1 MDTKILK
8 YEEVRHQIKNG
19 DVLLFKGKNLGSWFV
34 QMVTRSP
41 YSHAG
46 IAAWWNERLMVMEAR
61 GKGVSA
67 NPFSVS
73 VAHSH
78 GTVEW
83 FTCVKD
89 IYDEDRLKM
98 VIFAQEEL
106 GKSYG
111 RWKTIALGL
120 KTLFSHD
127 LDKRDRLRKEGKL
140 FCSEYVARVYN
151 FIGLDLMRQR
161 SDRFMKPH
169 DIADSPLLERKG
181 RLSLGSKR

>member
-1 MDTKILK
+1 MDVKILK
-8 YEEVRHQIKNG
+8 YEEVRHQTKNG
-19 DVLLFKGKNLGSWFV
+19 DVLLFKGTNFGSWIV
-34 QMVTRSP
+34 QKVTRSP

-61 GKGVSA
+61 GKGVNA

-78 GTVEW
+78 GPVEW

-89 IYDEDRLKM
+89 ISDEDRLKM
-98 VIFAQEEL
+98 VVFALEEL

-111 RWKTIALGL
+111 RLKTIALGL
-120 KTLFSHD
+120 KTLFSRN
-127 LDKRDRLRKEGKL
+127 LDKRDRLRREGKL

-151 FIGLDLMRQR
+151 FIGLDLKKQR
-161 SDRFMKPH
+161 SDRFMRPR
-169 DIADSPLLERKG
+169 DIAESPLLERRG
-181 RLSLGSKR
+181 RLKLR